1 MDNFLIIRLSS
12 LGDVIHALPAFAV
25 LRRGFPDARVSWVVD
40 QAGREILNLV
50 PGIDEIIVRGEK
62 GWLRKLRRRDRTAID
77 VQGLLKSA
85 AIARLSGARRR
96 IGFSGKNLKE
106 PAAAIFYTERLEEFE
121 ETGHVIGKNI
131 RLVELL
137 GPRPGAAGYE
147 FPLVVPEDVKRR
159 VAVALEQLG
168 LTPERKVVLC
178 NVGAAW
184 ESKRWPAER
193 WIELLPAIGRID
205 LFPVLLWGNDVERE
219 TALKVSARTGVPAAP
234 ILTIPEVL
242 ALIAASR
249 LLISGDTFA
258 LQAACA
264 LDVPVVGLFGPTEPK
279 RNGPFRERDRTAQPQ
294 MDCRPCWRKR
304 KRDCPTAA
312 CMDAITAADVAK
324 LVGEVLDRDA

>member
-1 MDNFLIIRLSS
+1 MDSFLILRLSS
-12 LGDVIHALPAFAV
+12 LGDIIHALPAYAV
-25 LRRGFPDARVSWVVD
+25 LRRGFPEARVSWVVEK
-40 QAGREILNLV
+40 AGREILNLV

-62 GWLRKLRRRDRTAID
+62 GWLRKLRRRNRTAID

-85 AIARLSGARRR
+85 TLARLSGARRR

-106 PAAAIFYTERLEEFE
+106 PAAALFYTERLEEFE

-137 GPRPGAAGYE
+137 GPRPGTAGFE
-147 FPLVVPEDVKRR
+147 FPLVVPEDARNR
-159 VAVALEQLG
+159 VAKTLEALGREPAQ
-168 LTPERKVVLC
+168 KIVLC

-193 WIELLPAIGRID
+193 WIELLPAIGRAD
-205 LFPVLLWGNDVERE
+205 LFPVLLWGNDVEKE
-219 TALKVSARTGVPAAP
+219 IALKIAARTGVPAAP
-234 ILTIPEVL
+234 FFTIPEVL

-264 LDVPVVGLFGPTEPK
+264 LDVPVIGLFGPTDPK
-279 RNGPFRERDRTAQPQ
+279 RNGPFRDRDRTAQLQ
-294 MDCRPCWRKR
+294 MDCRPCW
-304 KRDCPTAA
+304 KRDCPTTA

-324 LVGEVLDRDA
+324 LVREVLDRDA

>member
-1 MDNFLIIRLSS
+1 MDSFLILRLSS
-12 LGDVIHALPAFAV
+12 LGDIIHALPAYAV
-25 LRRGFPDARVSWVVD
+25 LRRGFPEARVSWVVEK
-40 QAGREILNLV
+40 AGREILNLV

-62 GWLRKLRRRDRTAID
+62 GWLRKLRRRNRTAID

-85 AIARLSGARRR
+85 TLARLSGARRR

-106 PAAAIFYTERLEEFE
+106 PAAALFYTERLEEFE

-137 GPRPGAAGYE
+137 RPRPGTAGFE
-147 FPLVVPEDVKRR
+147 FPLVVPKDALNR
-159 VAVALEQLG
+159 VATALEALG
-168 LTPERKVVLC
+168 REPAQKIVLC

-193 WIELLPAIGRID
+193 WIELLPAIGRAD
-205 LFPVLLWGNDVERE
+205 LFPVLLWGNDVEKE
-219 TALKVSARTGVPAAP
+219 IALTIAARTGVPAAP
-234 ILTIPEVL
+234 FFTIPEVL

-264 LDVPVVGLFGPTEPK
+264 LDVPVIGLFGPTDPK
-279 RNGPFRERDRTAQPQ
+279 RNGPFRDRDRTAQLQ
-294 MDCRPCWRKR
+294 MDCRPCW
-304 KRDCPTAA
+304 KRDCPTTA

-324 LVGEVLDRDA
+324 LVREVLDRDA